1 MNENYS
7 ISEEVEEVLPSFFW
21 TIASSEGHQLIN
33 KDELVR
39 IIKFDEMTKNHTEL
53 YRKQV
58 PISKALADNTKL
70 MMPGITASA
79 LMDGQG
85 KQVANILKPTYWLA
99 VDIDKIPDEKMQEVI
114 AKADKDPY
122 VMARYVTASG
132 HGLRILAR
140 YKPFDDPEVTAV
152 ELFDVVVRK
161 AMDYF
166 SILLGVPADEKC
178 CDITRMC
185 GLAHDPTAYFCWN
198 SKPFELESKDIKRLY
213 FKKSMAEKYER
224 RSSRRRKPSQKM
236 VSLAKHIPTIDEAAA
251 SIEKLLETWGKA
263 FEPSRHNDYVY
274 NFGLTCL
281 KYDIDQKEATDY
293 ADQHFSAQY
302 PKTVSVMNQAYKH
315 QEQRGTWQFMRKGE
329 SYGKKPSIKMLKQW
343 LSMRYE
349 FHRNEVTG
357 NYEVCSRDVLKG
369 KFHSW
374 TRMDDNIENSLWIEM
389 EEDGLQT
396 LLPRLHSL
404 INSDFSEKYNPLLDY
419 LTALPA
425 WDGKTDYI
433 QMLADRIHIAD
444 TDGAH
449 HTQEDFRYF
458 FKKWFVAMVVT
469 WVTDTVVGQTI
480 LIFVG
485 KGGLFKTTFFDKLL
499 PKILHDYF
507 INESTASYT
516 DKDFMEAM
524 ASKALMCLDEFETAF
539 GKNLSAFKSCVTKL
553 FFSIRRPYDKYRT
566 ELPHRAA
573 MCGTSNSVQIISEE
587 ENRRYSPWLIES
599 IDSPIDHPIDYQ
611 HVYAQAVALGKE
623 VMERQ
628 RKHEDGW
635 VFWLTTEDI
644 EVMREHNKMFMI
656 SNYMEDQILRYY
668 RVPGKYP
675 AASGFREKAQIERHG
690 LVRDRE
696 GGGRDEHRCH
706 RIAIGMGGRPELTG
720 LRPVSDLLFAVS
732 ILFFPKTKILIISNP
747 STHHIECKTNQ
758 KSDIIPSRR

>member
-1 MNENYS
+1 MNTNNS
-7 ISEEVEEVLPSFFW
+7 TSEEVEEVLPSFFW

-213 FKKSMAEKYER
+213 LKKSMAEKYER

-236 VSLAKHIPTIDEAAA
+236 VSLAKHIPTIDEAAPA
-251 SIEKLLETWGKA
+251 IEKLLETWGKA

-329 SYGKKPSIKMLKQW
+329 SYGKKPSMKMLKQW
-343 LSMRYE
+343 LSMRYK

-357 NYEVCSRDVLKG
+357 YYEVCSRDVIKG
-369 KFHSW
+369 KFHRW

-396 LLPRLHSL
+396 QQPRLHSL

-419 LTALPA
+419 LTSLPA

-433 QMLADRIHIAD
+433 QMLADRIHIAN

-668 RVPGKYP
+668 RVPGKDVEARYIKFRYSSEILERIGGCP
-675 AASGFREKAQIERHG
+675 ALSRYIYQQNLASTLLRLGFERK
-690 LVRDRE
+690 RRSK
-696 GGGRDEHRCH
+696 
-706 RIAIGMGGRPELTG
+706 GMGWFVIEKEVGEMNTDAI
-720 LRPVSDLLFAVS
+720 VS
-732 ILFFPKTKILIISNP
+732 P
-747 STHHIECKTNQ
+747 SEWEDDRN
-758 KSDIIPSRR
+758 

>member
-7 ISEEVEEVLPSFFW
+7 ISKEVEEVMPSFFW

-152 ELFDVVVRK
+152 ELFGVVVRK

-329 SYGKKPSIKMLKQW
+329 SYGKKPSMKMLKQW

-357 NYEVCSRDVLKG
+357 YYEVCSRDVLKG
-369 KFHSW
+369 KFHHW

-396 LLPRLHSL
+396 QLPRLHSL

-433 QMLADRIHIAD
+433 QMLADRIHIAN

-668 RVPGKYP
+668 RVPGKDVEARYIKFRYSSEILERIGGCP
-675 AASGFREKAQIERHG
+675 ALSRYIYQQNLASTLLRLGFERK
-690 LVRDRE
+690 RRSK
-696 GGGRDEHRCH
+696 
-706 RIAIGMGGRPELTG
+706 GMGWFVIEKEVGEMNTDAI
-720 LRPVSDLLFAVS
+720 VS
-732 ILFFPKTKILIISNP
+732 P
-747 STHHIECKTNQ
+747 SEWEDDRN
-758 KSDIIPSRR
+758 

>member
-7 ISEEVEEVLPSFFW
+7 ISEEVEEVMPSFFW

-224 RSSRRRKPSQKM
+224 RSNRRRKPSQKM

-329 SYGKKPSIKMLKQW
+329 SYGKKPSMKMLKQW

-357 NYEVCSRDVLKG
+357 YYEVCSRDVLKG
-369 KFHSW
+369 KFHRW

-444 TDGAH
+444 TDSAH

-668 RVPGKYP
+668 RVPGKDVEARYIKFRYSSEILERIGGCP
-675 AASGFREKAQIERHG
+675 ALSRYIYQQNLASTLLRLGFERK
-690 LVRDRE
+690 RRSK
-696 GGGRDEHRCH
+696 
-706 RIAIGMGGRPELTG
+706 GMGWFVIEKEVGEMNTDAI
-720 LRPVSDLLFAVS
+720 VS
-732 ILFFPKTKILIISNP
+732 P
-747 STHHIECKTNQ
+747 SEWEDDRN
-758 KSDIIPSRR
+758 

>member
-1 MNENYS
+1 MNTNNS
-7 ISEEVEEVLPSFFW
+7 TSNEVEEVLPSFFW

-251 SIEKLLETWGKA
+251 SIEKLMETWGKA

-329 SYGKKPSIKMLKQW
+329 SYGKKPSMKMLKQW

-357 NYEVCSRDVLKG
+357 YYEVCSRDVLKG

-396 LLPRLHSL
+396 QQPRLHSL
-404 INSDFSEKYNPLLDY
+404 INSDFSEKYNPLLDF
-419 LTALPA
+419 LTSLPE

-433 QMLADRIHIAD
+433 QMLADRIHIAN

-668 RVPGKYP
+668 RVPDKDVEARYIKFRYSSEILERIGGCP
-675 AASGFREKAQIERHG
+675 ALSRYIYQQNLASTLLRLGFERK
-690 LVRDRE
+690 RRSK
-696 GGGRDEHRCH
+696 
-706 RIAIGMGGRPELTG
+706 GMGWFVIEKEVGEMNTDAI
-720 LRPVSDLLFAVS
+720 VS
-732 ILFFPKTKILIISNP
+732 P
-747 STHHIECKTNQ
+747 SEWEDDRN
-758 KSDIIPSRR
+758 

>member
-7 ISEEVEEVLPSFFW
+7 ISEEVEEVMPSFFW

-99 VDIDKIPDEKMQEVI
+99 VDIDKIPEEKMQEVI

-224 RSSRRRKPSQKM
+224 RSSRRRKSSQKM

-329 SYGKKPSIKMLKQW
+329 SYGKKPSMKMLKQW

-357 NYEVCSRDVLKG
+357 YYEVCSRDVLKG
-369 KFHSW
+369 KFHHW

-396 LLPRLHSL
+396 QQPRLHSL

-433 QMLADRIHIAD
+433 QMLADRIHIAN

-587 ENRRYSPWLIES
+587 ENRRYSPWLIKS

-668 RVPGKYP
+668 RVPGKDVEARYIKFRYSSEILERIGGCP
-675 AASGFREKAQIERHG
+675 ALSRYIYQQNLASTLLRLGFERK
-690 LVRDRE
+690 RRSK
-696 GGGRDEHRCH
+696 
-706 RIAIGMGGRPELTG
+706 GMGWFVIEKEVGEMNTDAI
-720 LRPVSDLLFAVS
+720 VS
-732 ILFFPKTKILIISNP
+732 P
-747 STHHIECKTNQ
+747 SEWEDDRN
-758 KSDIIPSRR
+758 

>member
-7 ISEEVEEVLPSFFW
+7 ISEEVEEVMPSFFW

-99 VDIDKIPDEKMQEVI
+99 VDIDKIPEEKMQEVI
-114 AKADKDPY
+114 TKADKDPY

-152 ELFDVVVRK
+152 ELFGVVVRK

-329 SYGKKPSIKMLKQW
+329 SYGKKPSMKMLKQW

-357 NYEVCSRDVLKG
+357 YYEVCSRDVLKG
-369 KFHSW
+369 KFHHW

-396 LLPRLHSL
+396 QQPRLHSL

-444 TDGAH
+444 TDSAH

-668 RVPGKYP
+668 RVPGKDVEARYIKFRYSSEILERIGGCP
-675 AASGFREKAQIERHG
+675 ALSRYIYQQNLASTLLRLGFERK
-690 LVRDRE
+690 RRSK
-696 GGGRDEHRCH
+696 
-706 RIAIGMGGRPELTG
+706 GMGWFVIEKEVGEMNTDAI
-720 LRPVSDLLFAVS
+720 VS
-732 ILFFPKTKILIISNP
+732 P
-747 STHHIECKTNQ
+747 SEWEDDRN
-758 KSDIIPSRR
+758 

>member
-7 ISEEVEEVLPSFFW
+7 ISKEVEEVMPSFFW

-99 VDIDKIPDEKMQEVI
+99 VDIDKIPEEKMQEVI
-114 AKADKDPY
+114 TKADKDPY

-152 ELFDVVVRK
+152 ELFGVVVRK

-329 SYGKKPSIKMLKQW
+329 SYGKKPSMKMLKQW

-357 NYEVCSRDVLKG
+357 YYEVCSRDVLKG
-369 KFHSW
+369 KFHHW

-396 LLPRLHSL
+396 QLPRLHSL

-433 QMLADRIHIAD
+433 QMLADRIHIAN

-668 RVPGKYP
+668 RVPGKDVEARYIKFRYSSEILERIGGCP
-675 AASGFREKAQIERHG
+675 ALSRYIYQQNLASTLLRLGFERK
-690 LVRDRE
+690 RRSK
-696 GGGRDEHRCH
+696 
-706 RIAIGMGGRPELTG
+706 GMGWFVIEKEVGEMNTDAI
-720 LRPVSDLLFAVS
+720 VS
-732 ILFFPKTKILIISNP
+732 P
-747 STHHIECKTNQ
+747 SEWEDDRN
-758 KSDIIPSRR
+758 

>member
-7 ISEEVEEVLPSFFW
+7 TSEEVEEVLPSFFW

-185 GLAHDPTAYFCWN
+185 GLAHDLTAYFCWN

-329 SYGKKPSIKMLKQW
+329 SYGKKPSMKMLKQW

-357 NYEVCSRDVLKG
+357 YYEVCSRDVLKG

-396 LLPRLHSL
+396 QQPRLHSL

-419 LTALPA
+419 LTALPT

-553 FFSIRRPYDKYRT
+553 YFSIRRPYDKYRT

-668 RVPGKYP
+668 RVPGKDVEARYIKFRYSSEILERIGGCP
-675 AASGFREKAQIERHG
+675 ALSRYIYQQNLASTLLRLGFERK
-690 LVRDRE
+690 RRSK
-696 GGGRDEHRCH
+696 
-706 RIAIGMGGRPELTG
+706 GMGWFVIEKEVGEMNTDAI
-720 LRPVSDLLFAVS
+720 VS
-732 ILFFPKTKILIISNP
+732 P
-747 STHHIECKTNQ
+747 SEWEDDRN
-758 KSDIIPSRR
+758 

>member
-7 ISEEVEEVLPSFFW
+7 ISEEVEEVMPSFFW

-236 VSLAKHIPTIDEAAA
+236 VSLAKRIPTIDEAAA

-329 SYGKKPSIKMLKQW
+329 SYGKKPSMKMLKQW

-357 NYEVCSRDVLKG
+357 YYEVCSRDVLKG
-369 KFHSW
+369 KFHHW

-396 LLPRLHSL
+396 QQPRLHSL

-419 LTALPA
+419 LTALPT

-433 QMLADRIHIAD
+433 QMLADRIHIAN

-668 RVPGKYP
+668 RVPGKDVEARYIKFRYSSEILERIGGCP
-675 AASGFREKAQIERHG
+675 ALSRYIYQQNLASTLLRLGFERK
-690 LVRDRE
+690 RRSK
-696 GGGRDEHRCH
+696 
-706 RIAIGMGGRPELTG
+706 GMGWFVIEKEVGEMNTDAI
-720 LRPVSDLLFAVS
+720 VS
-732 ILFFPKTKILIISNP
+732 P
-747 STHHIECKTNQ
+747 SEWEDDRN
-758 KSDIIPSRR
+758 

>member
-7 ISEEVEEVLPSFFW
+7 ISEEVEEVMPSFFW

-99 VDIDKIPDEKMQEVI
+99 VDIDKIPEEKMQEVI
-114 AKADKDPY
+114 TKADKDPY

-236 VSLAKHIPTIDEAAA
+236 VSLAKRIPTIDEAAA

-329 SYGKKPSIKMLKQW
+329 SYGKKPSMKMLKQW

-357 NYEVCSRDVLKG
+357 YYEVCSRDVLKG
-369 KFHSW
+369 KFHHW

-396 LLPRLHSL
+396 QQPRLHSL

-419 LTALPA
+419 LTALPT

-433 QMLADRIHIAD
+433 QMLADRIHIAN

-668 RVPGKYP
+668 RVPGKDVEARYIKFRYSSEILERIGGCP
-675 AASGFREKAQIERHG
+675 ALSRYIYQQNLASTLLRLGFERK
-690 LVRDRE
+690 RRSK
-696 GGGRDEHRCH
+696 
-706 RIAIGMGGRPELTG
+706 GMGWFVIEKEVGEMNTDAI
-720 LRPVSDLLFAVS
+720 VS
-732 ILFFPKTKILIISNP
+732 P
-747 STHHIECKTNQ
+747 SEWEDDRN
-758 KSDIIPSRR
+758 

>member
-99 VDIDKIPDEKMQEVI
+99 VDIDKIPEEKMQEVI

-198 SKPFELESKDIKRLY
+198 SKPFELDTKDIKRLY

-357 NYEVCSRDVLKG
+357 YYEVCSRDVIKG
-369 KFHSW
+369 KFHHW

-404 INSDFSEKYNPLLDY
+404 INSDFSEKYNPLLDF

-433 QMLADRIHIAD
+433 QMLADRIHIAN

-668 RVPGKYP
+668 RVPGKDVEARYIKFRYSSEILERIGGCP
-675 AASGFREKAQIERHG
+675 ALSRYIYQQNLASTLLRLGFERK
-690 LVRDRE
+690 RRSK
-696 GGGRDEHRCH
+696 
-706 RIAIGMGGRPELTG
+706 GMGWFVIEKEVGEMNTDAI
-720 LRPVSDLLFAVS
+720 VS
-732 ILFFPKTKILIISNP
+732 P
-747 STHHIECKTNQ
+747 SEWEDDRN
-758 KSDIIPSRR
+758 

>member
-1 MNENYS
+1 MNTNNS
-7 ISEEVEEVLPSFFW
+7 TSEEVEEVLPSFFW

-152 ELFDVVVRK
+152 ELFDMVVRK

-178 CDITRMC
+178 SDITRMC

-236 VSLAKHIPTIDEAAA
+236 VSLAKHIPTIDEAAPA
-251 SIEKLLETWGKA
+251 IEKLMETWGKA

-329 SYGKKPSIKMLKQW
+329 SYGKKPSMKMLKQW
-343 LSMRYE
+343 LSMRYK

-357 NYEVCSRDVLKG
+357 YYEVCSRDVIKG
-369 KFHSW
+369 KFHRW

-396 LLPRLHSL
+396 QQPRLHSL

-499 PKILHDYF
+499 PKVLHDYF

-611 HVYAQAVALGKE
+611 HVYAQAVALGKD

-668 RVPGKYP
+668 RVPGKDVEARYIKFRYSSEILERIGGCP
-675 AASGFREKAQIERHG
+675 ALSRYIYQQNLASTLLRLGFERK
-690 LVRDRE
+690 RRSK
-696 GGGRDEHRCH
+696 
-706 RIAIGMGGRPELTG
+706 GMGWFVIEKEVGEMNTDAI
-720 LRPVSDLLFAVS
+720 VS
-732 ILFFPKTKILIISNP
+732 P
-747 STHHIECKTNQ
+747 SEWEDDRN
-758 KSDIIPSRR
+758 

>member
-7 ISEEVEEVLPSFFW
+7 TSNEVEEVMPSFFW

-70 MMPGITASA
+70 MMPGITAST

-329 SYGKKPSIKMLKQW
+329 SYGKKPSMKMLKQW

-357 NYEVCSRDVLKG
+357 YYEVCSRDVIKG
-369 KFHSW
+369 KFHHW

-396 LLPRLHSL
+396 QQPRLHSL

-668 RVPGKYP
+668 RVPGKDVEARYIKFRYSSEILERIGGCP
-675 AASGFREKAQIERHG
+675 ALSRYIYQQNLASTLLRLGFERK
-690 LVRDRE
+690 RRSK
-696 GGGRDEHRCH
+696 
-706 RIAIGMGGRPELTG
+706 GMGWFVIEKEVGEMNTDAI
-720 LRPVSDLLFAVS
+720 VS
-732 ILFFPKTKILIISNP
+732 P
-747 STHHIECKTNQ
+747 SEWEDDRN
-758 KSDIIPSRR
+758 

>member
-281 KYDIDQKEATDY
+281 KYNIDQKEATDY

-315 QEQRGTWQFMRKGE
+315 QEQRGTWLFMRKGE
-329 SYGKKPSIKMLKQW
+329 SYGKKPSMKMLKQW

-357 NYEVCSRDVLKG
+357 YYEVCSRDVIKG

-396 LLPRLHSL
+396 QQPRLHSL

-433 QMLADRIHIAD
+433 QMLADRIHIAN

-587 ENRRYSPWLIES
+587 ENRRYSPWLIKS

-668 RVPGKYP
+668 RVPDKDVEARYIKFRYSSEILERIGGCP
-675 AASGFREKAQIERHG
+675 ALSRYIYQQNLASTLLRLGFERK
-690 LVRDRE
+690 RRSK
-696 GGGRDEHRCH
+696 
-706 RIAIGMGGRPELTG
+706 GMGWFVIEKEVGEMNTDAI
-720 LRPVSDLLFAVS
+720 VS
-732 ILFFPKTKILIISNP
+732 P
-747 STHHIECKTNQ
+747 SEWEDDRN
-758 KSDIIPSRR
+758 

>member
-7 ISEEVEEVLPSFFW
+7 ISEEVEEVMPSFFW

-99 VDIDKIPDEKMQEVI
+99 VDIDKIPEEKMQEVI
-114 AKADKDPY
+114 TKADKDPY

-152 ELFDVVVRK
+152 ELFGVVVRK

-329 SYGKKPSIKMLKQW
+329 SYGKKPSMKMLKQW

-357 NYEVCSRDVLKG
+357 YYEVCSRDVLKG
-369 KFHSW
+369 KFHHW

-396 LLPRLHSL
+396 QLPRLHSL

-433 QMLADRIHIAD
+433 QMLADRIHIAN

-668 RVPGKYP
+668 RVPGKDVEARYIKFRYSSEILERIGGCP
-675 AASGFREKAQIERHG
+675 ALSRYIYQQNLASTLLRLGFERK
-690 LVRDRE
+690 RRSK
-696 GGGRDEHRCH
+696 
-706 RIAIGMGGRPELTG
+706 GMGWFVIEKEVGEMNTDAI
-720 LRPVSDLLFAVS
+720 VS
-732 ILFFPKTKILIISNP
+732 P
-747 STHHIECKTNQ
+747 SEWEDDRN
-758 KSDIIPSRR
+758 

>member
-99 VDIDKIPDEKMQEVI
+99 VDIDKIPEEKMQEVI

-198 SKPFELESKDIKRLY
+198 SKPFELDTKDIKRLY

-236 VSLAKHIPTIDEAAA
+236 VSLAKHIPTIDEAAP
-251 SIEKLLETWGKA
+251 SIEKLMESWGKA
-263 FEPSRHNDYVY
+263 FEPNRHNDYVY

-281 KYDIDQKEATDY
+281 KYNIDQKEATDY

-329 SYGKKPSIKMLKQW
+329 SYGKKPSMKMLKQW

-357 NYEVCSRDVLKG
+357 YYEVCSRDVIKG
-369 KFHSW
+369 KFHHW

-499 PKILHDYF
+499 PRVLHDYF

-644 EVMREHNKMFMI
+644 EMIREHNKMFMI

-668 RVPGKYP
+668 RVPGKDVEARYIKFRYSSEILERIGGCP
-675 AASGFREKAQIERHG
+675 ALSRYIYQQNLASTLLRLGFERK
-690 LVRDRE
+690 RRSK
-696 GGGRDEHRCH
+696 
-706 RIAIGMGGRPELTG
+706 GMGWFVIEKEVGEMNTDAI
-720 LRPVSDLLFAVS
+720 VS
-732 ILFFPKTKILIISNP
+732 P
-747 STHHIECKTNQ
+747 SEWEDDQN
-758 KSDIIPSRR
+758 

>member
-1 MNENYS
+1 MNTNNS
-7 ISEEVEEVLPSFFW
+7 TSEEVEEVLPSFFW

-251 SIEKLLETWGKA
+251 SIEKLLESWGKA

-329 SYGKKPSIKMLKQW
+329 SYGKKPSMKMLKQW
-343 LSMRYE
+343 LSMRYK

-357 NYEVCSRDVLKG
+357 YYEVCSRDVIKG
-369 KFHSW
+369 KFHRW

-396 LLPRLHSL
+396 QQPRLHSL

-444 TDGAH
+444 TDSAH

-499 PKILHDYF
+499 PKVLHEYF

-668 RVPGKYP
+668 RVPGKDVEARYIKFRYSSEILERIGGCP
-675 AASGFREKAQIERHG
+675 ALSRYIYQQNLASTLLRLGFERK
-690 LVRDRE
+690 RRSK
-696 GGGRDEHRCH
+696 
-706 RIAIGMGGRPELTG
+706 GMGWFVIEKEVGEMNTDAI
-720 LRPVSDLLFAVS
+720 VS
-732 ILFFPKTKILIISNP
+732 P
-747 STHHIECKTNQ
+747 SEWEDDRN
-758 KSDIIPSRR
+758 

>member
-1 MNENYS
+1 MNTNNS
-7 ISEEVEEVLPSFFW
+7 TSNEVEEVLPSFFW

-236 VSLAKHIPTIDEAAA
+236 VSLAKHIPTIDEAAPA
-251 SIEKLLETWGKA
+251 IEKLMESWGKA
-263 FEPSRHNDYVY
+263 LEPSRHNDYVY

-281 KYDIDQKEATDY
+281 KYNIDQKEATDY

-329 SYGKKPSIKMLKQW
+329 SYGKKPSMKMLKQW

-357 NYEVCSRDVLKG
+357 YYEVCSRDVLKG

-396 LLPRLHSL
+396 QQPRLHSL

-444 TDGAH
+444 TDSAH

-668 RVPGKYP
+668 RVPDKDVEARYIKFRYSSEILERIGGCP
-675 AASGFREKAQIERHG
+675 ALSRYIYQQNLASTLLRLGFERK
-690 LVRDRE
+690 RRSK
-696 GGGRDEHRCH
+696 
-706 RIAIGMGGRPELTG
+706 GMGWFVIEKEVGEMNTDAI
-720 LRPVSDLLFAVS
+720 VS
-732 ILFFPKTKILIISNP
+732 P
-747 STHHIECKTNQ
+747 SEWEDDRN
-758 KSDIIPSRR
+758 

>member
-1 MNENYS
+1 MNTNNS

-114 AKADKDPY
+114 TKADNDPY
-122 VMARYVTASG
+122 VMVRYVTASG

-198 SKPFELESKDIKRLY
+198 SKPFELDTKDIKRLY
-213 FKKSMAEKYER
+213 LKKSMAEKYER

-236 VSLAKHIPTIDEAAA
+236 VSLAKHIPTIDEAAPA
-251 SIEKLLETWGKA
+251 IEKLLETWGKA

-329 SYGKKPSIKMLKQW
+329 SYGKKPSMKMLKQW
-343 LSMRYE
+343 LSMRYK

-357 NYEVCSRDVLKG
+357 YYEVCSRDVIKG
-369 KFHSW
+369 KFHRW

-396 LLPRLHSL
+396 QQPRLHSL

-419 LTALPA
+419 LTSLPA

-433 QMLADRIHIAD
+433 QMLADRIHIAN

-499 PKILHDYF
+499 PKVLHDYF

-553 FFSIRRPYDKYRT
+553 FFSIRRPYDKYRK

-668 RVPGKYP
+668 RVPGKDVEARYIKFRYSSEILERIGGCP
-675 AASGFREKAQIERHG
+675 ALSRYIYQQNLASTLLRLGFERK
-690 LVRDRE
+690 RRSK
-696 GGGRDEHRCH
+696 
-706 RIAIGMGGRPELTG
+706 GMGWFVIEKEVGEMNTDAI
-720 LRPVSDLLFAVS
+720 VS
-732 ILFFPKTKILIISNP
+732 P
-747 STHHIECKTNQ
+747 SEWEDDRN
-758 KSDIIPSRR
+758 

>member
-7 ISEEVEEVLPSFFW
+7 ISKEVEEVMPSFFW

-99 VDIDKIPDEKMQEVI
+99 VDIDKIPEEKMQEVI
-114 AKADKDPY
+114 TKADKDPY

-152 ELFDVVVRK
+152 ELFGVVVRK

-329 SYGKKPSIKMLKQW
+329 SYGKKPSMKMLKQW

-357 NYEVCSRDVLKG
+357 YYEVCSRDVLKG
-369 KFHSW
+369 KFHHW

-396 LLPRLHSL
+396 QLPRLHSL

-433 QMLADRIHIAD
+433 QMLADRIHIAN

-587 ENRRYSPWLIES
+587 ENRRYSPWLIKS

-668 RVPGKYP
+668 RVPGKDVEARYIKFRYSSEILERIGGCP
-675 AASGFREKAQIERHG
+675 ALSRYIYQQNLASTLLRLGFERK
-690 LVRDRE
+690 RRSK
-696 GGGRDEHRCH
+696 
-706 RIAIGMGGRPELTG
+706 GMGWFVIEKEVGEMNTDAI
-720 LRPVSDLLFAVS
+720 VS
-732 ILFFPKTKILIISNP
+732 P
-747 STHHIECKTNQ
+747 SEWEDDRN
-758 KSDIIPSRR
+758 

>member
-281 KYDIDQKEATDY
+281 KYNIDQKEATDY

-357 NYEVCSRDVLKG
+357 YYEVCSRDVLKG
-369 KFHSW
+369 KFHHW

-396 LLPRLHSL
+396 QQPRLHSL

-499 PKILHDYF
+499 PKLLHDYF

-668 RVPGKYP
+668 RVPGKDVEARYIKFRYSSEILERIGGCP
-675 AASGFREKAQIERHG
+675 ALSRYIYQQNLASTLLRLGFERK
-690 LVRDRE
+690 RRSK
-696 GGGRDEHRCH
+696 
-706 RIAIGMGGRPELTG
+706 GMGWFVIEKEVGEMNTDAI
-720 LRPVSDLLFAVS
+720 VS
-732 ILFFPKTKILIISNP
+732 P
-747 STHHIECKTNQ
+747 SEWEDDRN
-758 KSDIIPSRR
+758 

>member
-7 ISEEVEEVLPSFFW
+7 ISEEVEEVMPSFFW

-198 SKPFELESKDIKRLY
+198 SKPFELDTKDIKRLY

-236 VSLAKHIPTIDEAAA
+236 VSLAKHIPTIDEAAPA
-251 SIEKLLETWGKA
+251 IEKLMETWGKA

-329 SYGKKPSIKMLKQW
+329 SYGKKPSMKMLKQW

-357 NYEVCSRDVLKG
+357 YYEVCSRDVIKG
-369 KFHSW
+369 KFHRW

-396 LLPRLHSL
+396 QQPRLHSL
-404 INSDFSEKYNPLLDY
+404 INSDFSEKYNPLLDF
-419 LTALPA
+419 LTSLPE

-587 ENRRYSPWLIES
+587 ENRRYSPWLIKS

-668 RVPGKYP
+668 RVPGKDVEARYIKFRYSSEILERIGGCP
-675 AASGFREKAQIERHG
+675 ALSRYIYQQNLASTLLRLGFERK
-690 LVRDRE
+690 RRSK
-696 GGGRDEHRCH
+696 
-706 RIAIGMGGRPELTG
+706 GMGWFVIEKEVGEMNTDAI
-720 LRPVSDLLFAVS
+720 VS
-732 ILFFPKTKILIISNP
+732 P
-747 STHHIECKTNQ
+747 SEWEDDRN
-758 KSDIIPSRR
+758 

>member
-7 ISEEVEEVLPSFFW
+7 TSNEVEEVMPSFFW

-281 KYDIDQKEATDY
+281 KYNIDQKEATDY

-329 SYGKKPSIKMLKQW
+329 SYGKKPSMKMLKQW

-357 NYEVCSRDVLKG
+357 YYEVCSRDVLKG

-374 TRMDDNIENSLWIEM
+374 IRMDDNIENSLWIEM

-396 LLPRLHSL
+396 QQPRLHSL

-587 ENRRYSPWLIES
+587 ENRRYSPWLIKS

-668 RVPGKYP
+668 RVPGKDVEARYIKFRYSSEILERIGGCP
-675 AASGFREKAQIERHG
+675 ALSRYIYQQNLASTLLRLGFERK
-690 LVRDRE
+690 RRSK
-696 GGGRDEHRCH
+696 
-706 RIAIGMGGRPELTG
+706 GMGWFVIEKEVGEMNTDAI
-720 LRPVSDLLFAVS
+720 VS
-732 ILFFPKTKILIISNP
+732 P
-747 STHHIECKTNQ
+747 SEWEDDRN
-758 KSDIIPSRR
+758 

>member
-7 ISEEVEEVLPSFFW
+7 INKEVEEVMPSFFW

-99 VDIDKIPDEKMQEVI
+99 VDIDKIPEEKMQEVI

-198 SKPFELESKDIKRLY
+198 SKPFELDTKDIKRLY
-213 FKKSMAEKYER
+213 LKKSMAEKYER

-236 VSLAKHIPTIDEAAA
+236 VSLAKHIPTIDEAAPA
-251 SIEKLLETWGKA
+251 IEKLMETWGKA

-329 SYGKKPSIKMLKQW
+329 SYSKKPSMKMLKQW

-357 NYEVCSRDVLKG
+357 YYEVCSRDVLKG
-369 KFHSW
+369 KFHHW

-396 LLPRLHSL
+396 QQPRLHSL

-433 QMLADRIHIAD
+433 QMLADRIHIAN

-668 RVPGKYP
+668 RVPGKDVEARYIKFRYSSEILERIGGCP
-675 AASGFREKAQIERHG
+675 ALSRYIYQQNLASTLLRLGFERK
-690 LVRDRE
+690 RRSK
-696 GGGRDEHRCH
+696 
-706 RIAIGMGGRPELTG
+706 GMGWFVIEKEVGEMNTDAI
-720 LRPVSDLLFAVS
+720 VS
-732 ILFFPKTKILIISNP
+732 P
-747 STHHIECKTNQ
+747 SEWEDDRN
-758 KSDIIPSRR
+758 

>member
-7 ISEEVEEVLPSFFW
+7 INKEVEEVMPSFFW

-99 VDIDKIPDEKMQEVI
+99 VDIDKIPEEKMQEVI

-263 FEPSRHNDYVY
+263 FEPNRHNDYVY

-281 KYDIDQKEATDY
+281 KYNIDQKEATDY

-357 NYEVCSRDVLKG
+357 YYEVCSRDVLKG

-396 LLPRLHSL
+396 QQPRLHSL

-433 QMLADRIHIAD
+433 QMLADRIHIAN

-668 RVPGKYP
+668 RVPDKDVEARYIKFRYSSEILERIGGCP
-675 AASGFREKAQIERHG
+675 ALSRYIYQQNLASTLLRLGFERK
-690 LVRDRE
+690 RRSK
-696 GGGRDEHRCH
+696 
-706 RIAIGMGGRPELTG
+706 GMGWFVIEKEVGEMNTDAI
-720 LRPVSDLLFAVS
+720 VS
-732 ILFFPKTKILIISNP
+732 P
-747 STHHIECKTNQ
+747 SEWEDDRN
-758 KSDIIPSRR
+758 

>member
-7 ISEEVEEVLPSFFW
+7 ICEEVEEVLPSFFW

-99 VDIDKIPDEKMQEVI
+99 VDIDKIPEEKMQEVI

-198 SKPFELESKDIKRLY
+198 SKPFELDTKDIKRLY

-263 FEPSRHNDYVY
+263 FEPNRHNDYVY

-281 KYDIDQKEATDY
+281 KYNIDQKEATDY

-315 QEQRGTWQFMRKGE
+315 QEQRGSWQFMRKGE
-329 SYGKKPSIKMLKQW
+329 SYGKKPSMKMLKQW

-357 NYEVCSRDVLKG
+357 YYEVCSRDVLKG
-369 KFHSW
+369 KFHHW

-499 PKILHDYF
+499 PRLLHDYF

-668 RVPGKYP
+668 RVPGKDVEARYIKFRYSSEILERIGGCP
-675 AASGFREKAQIERHG
+675 ALSRYIYQQNLASTLLRLGFERK
-690 LVRDRE
+690 RRSK
-696 GGGRDEHRCH
+696 
-706 RIAIGMGGRPELTG
+706 GMGWFVIEKEVGEMNTDAI
-720 LRPVSDLLFAVS
+720 VS
-732 ILFFPKTKILIISNP
+732 P
-747 STHHIECKTNQ
+747 SEWEDDRN
-758 KSDIIPSRR
+758 

>member
-7 ISEEVEEVLPSFFW
+7 ISEEVEEVMPSFFW

-99 VDIDKIPDEKMQEVI
+99 VDIDKIPEEKMQEVI
-114 AKADKDPY
+114 TKADKDPY

-281 KYDIDQKEATDY
+281 KYNIDQKEATDY

-329 SYGKKPSIKMLKQW
+329 SYGKKPSMKMLKQW

-357 NYEVCSRDVLKG
+357 YYEVCSRDVLKG
-369 KFHSW
+369 KFHHW

-396 LLPRLHSL
+396 HQPRLHSL

-668 RVPGKYP
+668 RVPGKDVEARYIKFRYSSEILERIGGCP
-675 AASGFREKAQIERHG
+675 ALSRYIYQQNLASTLLRLGFERKRRSKGIGWFVIEKEVGEMNTDAIVSPSEWED
-690 LVRDRE
+690 DR
-696 GGGRDEHRCH
+696 
-706 RIAIGMGGRPELTG
+706 
-720 LRPVSDLLFAVS
+720 
-732 ILFFPKTKILIISNP
+732 N
-747 STHHIECKTNQ
+747 
-758 KSDIIPSRR
+758 

>member
-7 ISEEVEEVLPSFFW
+7 ISEEVEEVMPSFFW

-53 YRKQV
+53 YRKQM

-99 VDIDKIPDEKMQEVI
+99 VDIDKIPEEKMQEVI
-114 AKADKDPY
+114 TKADKDPY

-152 ELFDVVVRK
+152 ELFGVVIRK

-329 SYGKKPSIKMLKQW
+329 SYGKKPSMKMLKQW

-357 NYEVCSRDVLKG
+357 YYEVCSRDVLKG
-369 KFHSW
+369 KFHHW

-396 LLPRLHSL
+396 QLPRLHSL

-433 QMLADRIHIAD
+433 QMLADRIHIAN

-668 RVPGKYP
+668 RVPGKDVEARYIKFRYSSEILERIGGCP
-675 AASGFREKAQIERHG
+675 ALSRYIYQQNLASTLLRLGFERK
-690 LVRDRE
+690 RRSK
-696 GGGRDEHRCH
+696 
-706 RIAIGMGGRPELTG
+706 GMGWFVIEKEVGEMNTDAI
-720 LRPVSDLLFAVS
+720 VS
-732 ILFFPKTKILIISNP
+732 P
-747 STHHIECKTNQ
+747 SEWEDDRN
-758 KSDIIPSRR
+758 

>member
-7 ISEEVEEVLPSFFW
+7 ISEEVEEVMPSFFW

-99 VDIDKIPDEKMQEVI
+99 VDIDKIPEEKMQEVI
-114 AKADKDPY
+114 TKVDKDPY

-329 SYGKKPSIKMLKQW
+329 SYGKKPSMKMLKQW

-357 NYEVCSRDVLKG
+357 YYEVCSRDVLKG
-369 KFHSW
+369 KFHHW

-396 LLPRLHSL
+396 QLPRLHSL

-433 QMLADRIHIAD
+433 QMLADRIHIAN

-587 ENRRYSPWLIES
+587 ENRRYSPWLIKS

-668 RVPGKYP
+668 RVPGKDVEARYIKFRYSSEILERIGGCP
-675 AASGFREKAQIERHG
+675 ALSRYIYQQNLASTLLRLGFERK
-690 LVRDRE
+690 RRSK
-696 GGGRDEHRCH
+696 
-706 RIAIGMGGRPELTG
+706 GMGWFVIEKEVGEMNTDAI
-720 LRPVSDLLFAVS
+720 VS
-732 ILFFPKTKILIISNP
+732 P
-747 STHHIECKTNQ
+747 SEWEDDRN
-758 KSDIIPSRR
+758 

>member
-7 ISEEVEEVLPSFFW
+7 ISEEVEEVMPSFFW

-99 VDIDKIPDEKMQEVI
+99 VDIDKIPEEKMQEVI
-114 AKADKDPY
+114 TKADKDPY

-152 ELFDVVVRK
+152 ELFGVVVRK

-329 SYGKKPSIKMLKQW
+329 SYGKKPSMKMLKQW

-357 NYEVCSRDVLKG
+357 YYEVCSRDVLKG
-369 KFHSW
+369 KFHHW

-396 LLPRLHSL
+396 QLPRLHSL

-419 LTALPA
+419 LTALPT

-433 QMLADRIHIAD
+433 QMLADRIHIAN

-611 HVYAQAVALGKE
+611 HVYSQAVALGKE

-668 RVPGKYP
+668 RVPGKDVEARYIKFRYSSEILERIGGCP
-675 AASGFREKAQIERHG
+675 ALSRYIYQQNLASTLLRLGFERK
-690 LVRDRE
+690 RRSK
-696 GGGRDEHRCH
+696 
-706 RIAIGMGGRPELTG
+706 GMGWFVIEKEVGEMNTDAI
-720 LRPVSDLLFAVS
+720 VS
-732 ILFFPKTKILIISNP
+732 P
-747 STHHIECKTNQ
+747 SEWEDDRN
-758 KSDIIPSRR
+758 

>member
-7 ISEEVEEVLPSFFW
+7 ICEEVEEVLPSFFW

-114 AKADKDPY
+114 AKTDKDSY

-185 GLAHDPTAYFCWN
+185 GLAHDPTAYFCWD
-198 SKPFELESKDIKRLY
+198 SKPFELDTKDIKRLY

-236 VSLAKHIPTIDEAAA
+236 VSLAKHTPTIDEAAPA
-251 SIEKLLETWGKA
+251 IEKLLETWGKA
-263 FEPSRHNDYVY
+263 FEPNRHNDYVY

-281 KYDIDQKEATDY
+281 KYNIDQKEATDY

-329 SYGKKPSIKMLKQW
+329 SYGKKPSMKMLKQW

-357 NYEVCSRDVLKG
+357 YYEVCSRDVIKG
-369 KFHSW
+369 KFHHW

-668 RVPGKYP
+668 RVPDKDVEARYIKFRYSSEILERIGGCP
-675 AASGFREKAQIERHG
+675 ALSRYIYQQNLASTLLRLGFERK
-690 LVRDRE
+690 RRSK
-696 GGGRDEHRCH
+696 
-706 RIAIGMGGRPELTG
+706 GMGWFVIEKEVGEMNTDAI
-720 LRPVSDLLFAVS
+720 VS
-732 ILFFPKTKILIISNP
+732 P
-747 STHHIECKTNQ
+747 SEWEDDRN
-758 KSDIIPSRR
+758 

>member
-7 ISEEVEEVLPSFFW
+7 INKEVEEVMPSFFW

-114 AKADKDPY
+114 EKADKDPY

-198 SKPFELESKDIKRLY
+198 SKPFELDTKDIKRLY

-236 VSLAKHIPTIDEAAA
+236 VSLAKHIPTIDEAVPA
-251 SIEKLLETWGKA
+251 IEKLLETWGKA
-263 FEPSRHNDYVY
+263 FEPNRHNDYVY

-281 KYDIDQKEATDY
+281 KYNIDQKEATDY

-329 SYGKKPSIKMLKQW
+329 SYGKKPSMKMLKQW

-357 NYEVCSRDVLKG
+357 YYEVCSRDVLKG
-369 KFHSW
+369 KFHRW

-404 INSDFSEKYNPLLDY
+404 INSDFSEKYNPLLDF
-419 LTALPA
+419 LTSLPA
-425 WDGKTDYI
+425 WDGKTDHI
-433 QMLADRIHIAD
+433 QMLADRIHIAN

-599 IDSPIDHPIDYQ
+599 IDSPIDHSIDYQ

-668 RVPGKYP
+668 RVPGKDVEARYIKFRYSSEILERIGGCP
-675 AASGFREKAQIERHG
+675 ALSRYIYQQNLASTLLRLGFERK
-690 LVRDRE
+690 RRSK
-696 GGGRDEHRCH
+696 
-706 RIAIGMGGRPELTG
+706 GMGWFVIEKEVGEMNTDAI
-720 LRPVSDLLFAVS
+720 VS
-732 ILFFPKTKILIISNP
+732 P
-747 STHHIECKTNQ
+747 SEWEDDRN
-758 KSDIIPSRR
+758 

>member
-7 ISEEVEEVLPSFFW
+7 ISEEVEEVMPSFFW

-99 VDIDKIPDEKMQEVI
+99 VDIDKIPEEKMQEVI
-114 AKADKDPY
+114 TKADKDPY

-152 ELFDVVVRK
+152 ELFGVVVRK

-213 FKKSMAEKYER
+213 FKKSIAEKYER

-329 SYGKKPSIKMLKQW
+329 SYGKKPSMKMLKQW

-357 NYEVCSRDVLKG
+357 YYEVCSRDVLKG
-369 KFHSW
+369 KFHHW

-396 LLPRLHSL
+396 QLPRLHSL

-433 QMLADRIHIAD
+433 QMLADRIHIAN

-587 ENRRYSPWLIES
+587 ENRRYSPWLIKS

-668 RVPGKYP
+668 RVPGKDVEARYIKFRYSSEILERIGGCP
-675 AASGFREKAQIERHG
+675 ALSRYIYQQNLASTLLRLGFERK
-690 LVRDRE
+690 RRSK
-696 GGGRDEHRCH
+696 
-706 RIAIGMGGRPELTG
+706 GMGWFVIEKEVGEMNTDAI
-720 LRPVSDLLFAVS
+720 VS
-732 ILFFPKTKILIISNP
+732 P
-747 STHHIECKTNQ
+747 SEWEDDRN
-758 KSDIIPSRR
+758 

>member
-7 ISEEVEEVLPSFFW
+7 ISEEVEEVMPSFFW

-99 VDIDKIPDEKMQEVI
+99 VDIDKIPEEKMQEVI
-114 AKADKDPY
+114 TKADKDPY

-152 ELFDVVVRK
+152 ELFGVVVRK

-329 SYGKKPSIKMLKQW
+329 SYGKKPSMKMLKQW

-357 NYEVCSRDVLKG
+357 YYEVCSRDVIKG
-369 KFHSW
+369 KFHHW

-396 LLPRLHSL
+396 QLPRLHSL

-433 QMLADRIHIAD
+433 QMLADRIHIAN

-668 RVPGKYP
+668 RVPGKDVEARYIKFRYSSEILERIGGCP
-675 AASGFREKAQIERHG
+675 ALSRYIYQQNLASTLLRLGFERK
-690 LVRDRE
+690 RRSK
-696 GGGRDEHRCH
+696 
-706 RIAIGMGGRPELTG
+706 GMGWFVIEKEVGEMNTDAI
-720 LRPVSDLLFAVS
+720 VS
-732 ILFFPKTKILIISNP
+732 P
-747 STHHIECKTNQ
+747 SEWEDDRN
-758 KSDIIPSRR
+758 

>member
-140 YKPFDDPEVTAV
+140 YKPFDDSEVTAV

-198 SKPFELESKDIKRLY
+198 SKPFELDTKDIKRLY

-263 FEPSRHNDYVY
+263 FEPNRHNDYVY

-281 KYDIDQKEATDY
+281 KYNIDQKEATDY

-329 SYGKKPSIKMLKQW
+329 SYGKKPSMKMLKQW

-357 NYEVCSRDVLKG
+357 YYEVCSRDVLKG
-369 KFHSW
+369 KFHRW

-433 QMLADRIHIAD
+433 QILADRIHIAD
-444 TDGAH
+444 TDSAH

-499 PKILHDYF
+499 PRLLHDYF

-668 RVPGKYP
+668 RVPGKDVEARYIKFRYSSEILERIGGCP
-675 AASGFREKAQIERHG
+675 ALSRYIYQQNLASTLLRLGFERK
-690 LVRDRE
+690 RRSK
-696 GGGRDEHRCH
+696 
-706 RIAIGMGGRPELTG
+706 GMGWFVIEKEVGEMNTDAI
-720 LRPVSDLLFAVS
+720 VS
-732 ILFFPKTKILIISNP
+732 P
-747 STHHIECKTNQ
+747 SEWEDNQ
-758 KSDIIPSRR
+758 N

>member
-7 ISEEVEEVLPSFFW
+7 ISKEVEEVLPSFFW

-140 YKPFDDPEVTAV
+140 YKPFDDQEVTAV

-198 SKPFELESKDIKRLY
+198 SKPFELDTKDIKRLY
-213 FKKSMAEKYER
+213 FKKSMAEKFER
-224 RSSRRRKPSQKM
+224 HSSRRRKPSQKM

-263 FEPSRHNDYVY
+263 FEPNRHNDYVY

-281 KYDIDQKEATDY
+281 KYDIDQKEATNY

-329 SYGKKPSIKMLKQW
+329 SYGKKPSMKMLKQW

-357 NYEVCSRDVLKG
+357 YYEVCSRDVIKG
-369 KFHSW
+369 KFHHW

-499 PKILHDYF
+499 PRVLHDYF

-668 RVPGKYP
+668 RVPGKDVEARYIKFRYSSEILERIGGCP
-675 AASGFREKAQIERHG
+675 ALSRYIYQQNLASTLLRLGFERK
-690 LVRDRE
+690 RRSK
-696 GGGRDEHRCH
+696 
-706 RIAIGMGGRPELTG
+706 GMGWFVIEKEVGEMNTDAI
-720 LRPVSDLLFAVS
+720 VS
-732 ILFFPKTKILIISNP
+732 P
-747 STHHIECKTNQ
+747 SEWEDDQN
-758 KSDIIPSRR
+758 

>member
-85 KQVANILKPTYWLA
+85 KQVANIQKPTYWLA
-99 VDIDKIPDEKMQEVI
+99 VDIDKIPEEKMQEVI

-224 RSSRRRKPSQKM
+224 RSSRRRKPSQKI

-281 KYDIDQKEATDY
+281 KYNIDQKEATDY

-329 SYGKKPSIKMLKQW
+329 SYGKKPSMKMLKQW

-357 NYEVCSRDVLKG
+357 YYEVCSRDVLKG
-369 KFHSW
+369 KFHHW

-396 LLPRLHSL
+396 QQPRLHSL
-404 INSDFSEKYNPLLDY
+404 INSDFSEKYNPLLDF
-419 LTALPA
+419 LTSLPA

-668 RVPGKYP
+668 RVPGKDVEARYIKFRYSSEILERIGGCP
-675 AASGFREKAQIERHG
+675 ALSRYIYQQNLASTLLRLGFERK
-690 LVRDRE
+690 RRSK
-696 GGGRDEHRCH
+696 
-706 RIAIGMGGRPELTG
+706 GMGWFVIEKEVGEMNTDAI
-720 LRPVSDLLFAVS
+720 VS
-732 ILFFPKTKILIISNP
+732 P
-747 STHHIECKTNQ
+747 SEWEDDRN
-758 KSDIIPSRR
+758 

>member
-1 MNENYS
+1 M
-7 ISEEVEEVLPSFFW
+7 
-21 TIASSEGHQLIN
+21 
-33 KDELVR
+33 
-39 IIKFDEMTKNHTEL
+39 
-53 YRKQV
+53 
-58 PISKALADNTKL
+58 
-70 MMPGITASA
+70 
-79 LMDGQG
+79 
-85 KQVANILKPTYWLA
+85 
-99 VDIDKIPDEKMQEVI
+99 
-114 AKADKDPY
+114 
-122 VMARYVTASG
+122 
-132 HGLRILAR
+132 
-140 YKPFDDPEVTAV
+140 
-152 ELFDVVVRK
+152 ELFDAVVRK

-329 SYGKKPSIKMLKQW
+329 SYGKKPSMKMLKQW

-357 NYEVCSRDVLKG
+357 YYEVCSRDVLKG
-369 KFHSW
+369 KFHHW

-396 LLPRLHSL
+396 QLPRLHSL

-433 QMLADRIHIAD
+433 QMLADRIHIAN

-668 RVPGKYP
+668 RVPGKDVEARYIKFRYSSEILERIGGCP
-675 AASGFREKAQIERHG
+675 ALSRYIYQQNLASTLLRLGFERK
-690 LVRDRE
+690 RRSK
-696 GGGRDEHRCH
+696 
-706 RIAIGMGGRPELTG
+706 GMGWFVIEKEVGEMNTDAI
-720 LRPVSDLLFAVS
+720 VS
-732 ILFFPKTKILIISNP
+732 P
-747 STHHIECKTNQ
+747 SEWEDDRN
-758 KSDIIPSRR
+758 

>member
-1 MNENYS
+1 MNTNNS
-7 ISEEVEEVLPSFFW
+7 TSEEVEEVLPSFFW

-114 AKADKDPY
+114 AKADNDPY
-122 VMARYVTASG
+122 VMVRYVTASG

-213 FKKSMAEKYER
+213 LKKSMAEKYER

-236 VSLAKHIPTIDEAAA
+236 VSLAKHIPTIDEAAPA
-251 SIEKLLETWGKA
+251 IEKLLETWGKA

-329 SYGKKPSIKMLKQW
+329 SYGKKPSMKMLKQW
-343 LSMRYE
+343 LSMRYK

-357 NYEVCSRDVLKG
+357 YYEVCSRDVIKG
-369 KFHSW
+369 KFHRW

-396 LLPRLHSL
+396 QQPRLHSL

-419 LTALPA
+419 LTSLPA

-433 QMLADRIHIAD
+433 QMLADRIHIAN

-599 IDSPIDHPIDYQ
+599 IDSPIDHPIDYL

-668 RVPGKYP
+668 RVPGKDVEARYIKFRYSSEILERIGGCP
-675 AASGFREKAQIERHG
+675 ALSRYIYQQNLASTLLRLGFERK
-690 LVRDRE
+690 RRSK
-696 GGGRDEHRCH
+696 
-706 RIAIGMGGRPELTG
+706 GMGWFVIEKEVGEMNTDAI
-720 LRPVSDLLFAVS
+720 VS
-732 ILFFPKTKILIISNP
+732 P
-747 STHHIECKTNQ
+747 SEWEDDRN
-758 KSDIIPSRR
+758 

>member
-7 ISEEVEEVLPSFFW
+7 TSEEVEEVLPSFFW

-329 SYGKKPSIKMLKQW
+329 SYGKKPSMKMLKQW

-357 NYEVCSRDVLKG
+357 YYEVCSRDVIKG
-369 KFHSW
+369 KFHHW

-668 RVPGKYP
+668 RVPGKDVEARYIKFRYSSEILERIGGCP
-675 AASGFREKAQIERHG
+675 ALSRYIYQQNLASTLLRLGFERK
-690 LVRDRE
+690 RRSK
-696 GGGRDEHRCH
+696 
-706 RIAIGMGGRPELTG
+706 GMGWFVIEKEVGEMNTDAI
-720 LRPVSDLLFAVS
+720 VS
-732 ILFFPKTKILIISNP
+732 P
-747 STHHIECKTNQ
+747 SEWEDDRN
-758 KSDIIPSRR
+758 